1 MGCASSSPE
10 EHATAVTEAD
20 AGKQIDLDFDMSK
33 LEQAQQQ
40 QQDRLKAQDASSQGQ
55 VSARQTASGYQTDL
69 ASDRPAFTQAFVHSH
84 AGKRAVREL
93 EEKYETNDSSV
104 LGRGAC
110 GSVVAVRHRTTGELF
125 AMKVVSLETV
135 GGSLEELRREI
146 EIQKTLDHPN
156 ICKIFES
163 YEDSVNNEVFI
174 IMEICTGGSLVSRMK
189 HHKHGY
195 GERAAATLVEKILSS
210 ILYCHHHGV
219 VHRDIKL
226 DNFIYE
232 NESEESELKL
242 IDFGFAC
249 EIQPGREAMWD
260 QLGTPSYMA
269 PELWSQSEVEYDS
282 SVDMWAIGVVT
293 YMLLSGKRPFHHQD
307 KREKAR
313 MIRHDPLKFPS
324 PEWDR
329 ISDEAQNFCT
339 SLMQKQPKDRLS
351 ATAAKDHPWIK
362 HASKLHQGETAA
374 AEMQHHQ
381 DVVDSLQAF
390 AEADELKKLALEVIA
405 FETPPS
411 KLEELRHLFVKM
423 DVDDSGTISRTE
435 FTEAMRLHPEV
446 PEEMIAKMY
455 AEMDVDK
462 SGEVD
467 YTEFLSATLSA
478 QKHSNASM
486 ISAFNTL
493 DADRD
498 GYITKEDLVE
508 ALDGQ
513 MAESEI
519 ASMLSKADTTGKVS
533 FSVFKSILLSGMKS
547 NSKASPAAVVQHIAS
562 KERRASQETSIK
574 IAPTQLVA

>member
-1 MGCASSSPE
+1 MGCGGSRPE
-10 EHATAVTEAD
+10 EPVD
-20 AGKQIDLDFDMSK
+20 DPNLGINIDIAK
-33 LEQAQQQ
+33 LEKAQQQ
-40 QQDRLKAQDASSQGQ
+40 QQDRLELQEQGKGD
-55 VSARQTASGYQTDL
+55 SARCTASGYQTDM

-84 AGKRAVREL
+84 AGRRAVREL
-93 EEKYETNDSSV
+93 EEKYETDNGSV

-110 GSVVAVRHRTTGELF
+110 GSVVAVRHRTTGELY

-135 GGSLEELRREI
+135 GGTLEELKREI

-163 YEDSVNNEVFI
+163 YEDSSNKEVYI

-210 ILYCHHHGV
+210 VLYCHHHGV

-249 EIQPGREAMWD
+249 EIAPGREAMWD

-269 PELWSQSEVEYDS
+269 PELWHHKEVEYDS

-313 MIRHDPLKFPS
+313 MIREDPVRFPP

-329 ISDEAQNFCT
+329 ISQEAKDFCT
-339 SLMQKQPKDRLS
+339 ALMHKAPRDRLS
-351 ATAAKDHPWIK
+351 ASAAKDHPWIK
-362 HASKLHQGETAA
+362 HASRLHKGESAA
-374 AEMQHHQ
+374 SELQRHQ
-381 DVVDSLQAF
+381 DVIDSLEAF
-390 AEADELKKLALEVIA
+390 AEADDLKKLALEVIA
-405 FETPPS
+405 FSTPPA

-423 DVDDSGTISRTE
+423 DVDDSGTISLAE
-435 FTEAMRLHPEV
+435 FTEAMKLHPEV
-446 PEEMIAKMY
+446 PQDRITQMY
-455 AEMDVDK
+455 NEMDVDK

-467 YTEFLSATLSA
+467 YTEFISATLSA
-478 QKHSNASM
+478 QKHSTASIM
-486 ISAFNTL
+486 GAFTTL
-493 DADRD
+493 DTDKD
-498 GYITKEDLVE
+498 GYIDKKDLIQ

-513 MAESEI
+513 MSEKDI
-519 ASMLSKADTTGKVS
+519 VKMLSEADKSGRVS
-533 FSVFKSILLSGMKS
+533 FQVFKQVVLAGIKSGGS
-547 NSKASPAAVVQHIAS
+547 SPAEMVQHIAN
-562 KERRASQETSIK
+562 KERRSFIESQANNK
-574 IAPTQLVA
+574 MAA